1 MISPMFQS
9 TRNVLFHC
17 FMYGIRLYTCKYSP
31 MCSLRVWKLLV
42 PASTSVPYCIA
53 LVTSLIYKENIIMS
67 HFVDVHKI
75 LQLVIFAVAIIIF
88 GMFGPEVLHFQC
100 WPCGI
105 ILLMVG
111 HLRDLCV
118 YCSIVLCD
126 SYCLILSSLF
136 LSVYVF

>member
-1 MISPMFQS
+1 M
-9 TRNVLFHC
+9 
-17 FMYGIRLYTCKYSP
+17 
-31 MCSLRVWKLLV
+31 LV

-100 WPCGI
+100 
-105 ILLMVG
+105 
-111 HLRDLCV
+111 
-118 YCSIVLCD
+118 
-126 SYCLILSSLF
+126 
-136 LSVYVF
+136 